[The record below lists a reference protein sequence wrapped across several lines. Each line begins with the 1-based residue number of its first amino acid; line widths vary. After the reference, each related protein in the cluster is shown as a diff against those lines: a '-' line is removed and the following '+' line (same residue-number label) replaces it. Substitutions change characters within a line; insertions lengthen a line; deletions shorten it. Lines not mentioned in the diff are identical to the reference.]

1 MGGTGEQSSGSDLL
15 QGAAEGEE
23 GDQGGHLQGIS
34 ITTLLLFLGGIV
46 FSRYGMDNHL
56 LVKGQEREEVQYPLH
71 HCLSKH
77 FEVFEHLTRFMDLHD
92 LQAPGRI
99 RSLFEEFQLFL
110 SGSLTSEKK
119 PRRVCSNSIIL
130 PSQTKEPPAF
140 SPAASDGTRGDKTD
154 VTGKDY
160 LEDRRANGGT
170 GISRR
175 LIGQDAG
182 I

>member
-77 FEVFEHLTRFMDLHD
+77 FEVFEHLTRFMGNDRHQEGFVLY
-92 LQAPGRI
+92 L
-99 RSLFEEFQLFL
+99 RSFSCFYRVHLRARRSRDVFARTPLSYPVKQKSRQLSPL
-110 SGSLTSEKK
+110 PLPMAREGTKQTSPE
-119 PRRVCSNSIIL
+119 RTI
-130 PSQTKEPPAF
+130 
-140 SPAASDGTRGDKTD
+140 
-154 VTGKDY
+154 
-160 LEDRRANGGT
+160 
-170 GISRR
+170 
-175 LIGQDAG
+175 
-182 I
+182 